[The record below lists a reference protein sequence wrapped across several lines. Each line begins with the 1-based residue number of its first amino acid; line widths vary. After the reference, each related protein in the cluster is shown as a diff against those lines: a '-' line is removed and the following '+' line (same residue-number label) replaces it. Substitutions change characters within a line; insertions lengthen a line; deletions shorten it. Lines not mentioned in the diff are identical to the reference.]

1 MVQVNLR
8 LMLLLAAIG
17 AALYVFSRFYRP
29 NTWAA
34 RTLERLLL
42 GLALL
47 LCWNGVFSVQHLG
60 VNLLSM
66 YTAGAL
72 GLPGA
77 CLLLVLRLL

>member
-17 AALYVFSRFYRP
+17 AALYVLSRFYRP

-60 VNLLSM
+60 VNLLYM

>member
-1 MVQVNLR
+1 MVHISLR
-8 LMLLLAAIG
+8 LILLVAITG
-17 AALYVFSRFYRP
+17 AALYLFSRWYRP
-29 NTWAA
+29 DTITG

-47 LCWNGVFSVQHLG
+47 LCWNSVFSAQQLG
-60 VNLLSM
+60 INLLSM

-77 CLLLVLRLL
+77 CLLLVLGML

>member
-1 MVQVNLR
+1 MVQINLR
-8 LMLLLAAIG
+8 LIFLLAG
-17 AALYVFSRFYRP
+17 VGLALYALSRFYRP
-29 NTWAA
+29 DTVAG

-47 LCWNGVFSVQHLG
+47 LCWNGAFSAQRLG

-77 CLLLVLRLL
+77 CLLMVLHLL